1 MKFYTS
7 VEQRRNDLLVR
18 GYENGKRVQR
28 RIAYKPYL
36 FVPTKQPTQYKTLD
50 GKQVDKVQFD
60 SIGESRDFVK
70 QYKDVSSFEHYGMN
84 RWPYVYIND
93 EYPGEM
99 DFDLKKIRTTY
110 LDIETD
116 SRGGFPNIKLADKAI
131 TAITISDGLTY
142 YTWALKGYV
151 PHREDI
157 VYVECASEKEMLM
170 KFIRKWRE
178 MDADIVTGWNVEG
191 FDIPYL
197 YNRIAREIN
206 EEEAKKMSP
215 WNMTEFRT
223 YYDKMGREQN
233 IVELVGLPV
242 LDYFQLYQKFTYVKQ
257 EQWSLDYISFFE
269 LGEKKVDYRELG
281 YENLDD
287 LYQRNHQLY
296 VEYNVKDVYLV
307 MELEK
312 KMKFIEQAVAI
323 AYDAKV
329 NYGDALTSVLLWD
342 VIIHNYLREQNTV
355 IPMQKDNRK
364 DQQIAGAF
372 VKDPRN
378 GRYEWVVSFDLNSLY
393 PHLIMQ
399 YNISPECYVETL
411 MGIKPDSVLKNSE
424 HWQDSISQAIAKNQ
438 TIAGNGAVFNRDK
451 QGFLPALMKKYYED
465 RKRYKKMMIECQK
478 QLQNDKGNEEL
489 ERKIVQYNNMQMAKK
504 ISLNSAYGA
513 LSNQYFRFYSDD
525 LAEAITLS
533 GQVAIQWAMNN
544 MNDYINKILQ
554 SDKDW
559 VIASD
564 TDSLYID
571 MSGIVNKFFADKTT
585 AEKVE
590 LLDKICEDKIQ
601 PYIDK
606 FYGDLATK
614 MNGYEQAMQMK
625 REAIAENAIWTGA
638 KRYIMNVWNNEGVA
652 YKEAKFKVVGIESVR
667 SSTPTICRDA
677 ISDAAK
683 IILKNDQDALFEYI
697 EQFREK
703 FNSANP
709 ADIARNSSVKEMSK
723 YKLGDKG
730 VPMHVKGALQ
740 YNEFLRKLNL
750 TEKYPRIS
758 DGDKIKFVSLR
769 VPNPA
774 QCEVMAFPS
783 GYLPPEFRLEKYIDR
798 EDHLK
803 VGFLTPITTIA
814 TAGEMKTE
822 KVATLEDFF
831 S

>member
-157 VYVECASEKEMLM
+157 VYAECASEKEMLM

>member
-50 GKQVDKVQFD
+50 GKQVDKIQFD

-99 DFDLKKIRTTY
+99 DFDVKKLRTTY

-142 YTWALKGYV
+142 YSWALKGYV

-242 LDYFQLYQKFTYVKQ
+242 LDYLQLYQKFTYVKQ
-257 EQWSLDYISFFE
+257 EQYSLDYIAFVE
-269 LGEKKVDYRELG
+269 LGEKKIDYRDEG

-287 LYQRNHQLY
+287 LYQRNHQRY

-465 RKRYKKMMIECQK
+465 RKRFKKMMIECQK

-571 MSGIVNKFFADKTT
+571 MSGIVNEFFGDKTT

-758 DGDKIKFVSLR
+758 DGDKIKFVSLK

>member
-50 GKQVDKVQFD
+50 GKQVDKIQFD

-99 DFDLKKIRTTY
+99 DFDVKKLRTTY

-142 YTWALKGYV
+142 YSWALKGYV

-242 LDYFQLYQKFTYVKQ
+242 LDYLQLYQKFTYVKQ
-257 EQWSLDYISFFE
+257 EQYSLDYIAFVE
-269 LGEKKVDYRELG
+269 LGEKKIDYRDEG

-287 LYQRNHQLY
+287 LYQRNHQRY

-478 QLQNDKGNEEL
+478 QLQLIN
-489 ERKIVQYNNMQMAKK
+489 
-504 ISLNSAYGA
+504 
-513 LSNQYFRFYSDD
+513 
-525 LAEAITLS
+525 AE
-533 GQVAIQWAMNN
+533 M
-544 MNDYINKILQ
+544 DRR
-554 SDKDW
+554 
-559 VIASD
+559 
-564 TDSLYID
+564 
-571 MSGIVNKFFADKTT
+571 GIGK
-585 AEKVE
+585 
-590 LLDKICEDKIQ
+590 
-601 PYIDK
+601 
-606 FYGDLATK
+606 
-614 MNGYEQAMQMK
+614 
-625 REAIAENAIWTGA
+625 
-638 KRYIMNVWNNEGVA
+638 
-652 YKEAKFKVVGIESVR
+652 
-667 SSTPTICRDA
+667 
-677 ISDAAK
+677 
-683 IILKNDQDALFEYI
+683 
-697 EQFREK
+697 
-703 FNSANP
+703 
-709 ADIARNSSVKEMSK
+709 
-723 YKLGDKG
+723 
-730 VPMHVKGALQ
+730 
-740 YNEFLRKLNL
+740 
-750 TEKYPRIS
+750 PR
-758 DGDKIKFVSLR
+758 
-769 VPNPA
+769 P
-774 QCEVMAFPS
+774 
-783 GYLPPEFRLEKYIDR
+783 
-798 EDHLK
+798 
-803 VGFLTPITTIA
+803 
-814 TAGEMKTE
+814 
-822 KVATLEDFF
+822 
-831 S
+831 

>member
-36 FVPTKQPTQYKTLD
+36 FVPTKQSSQYKTLD
-50 GKQVDKVQFD
+50 GKQVDKIQFD
-60 SIGESRDFVK
+60 SIGEARDFAK
-70 QYKDVSSFEHYGMN
+70 QYKDISSFEYYGMN

-99 DFDLKKIRTTY
+99 DFDVKALRVTY

-116 SRGGFPNIKLADKAI
+116 SRGGFPNLKTADKAV
-131 TAITISDGLTY
+131 TAITISDGITY
-142 YTWALKGYV
+142 YAWALKGFI
-151 PHREDI
+151 PHNEDI
-157 VYVECASEKEMLM
+157 VYVECTSEKEMLM

-178 MDADIVTGWNVEG
+178 LDADIVTGWNVDG

-197 YNRIAREIN
+197 YQRIANEIN

-242 LDYFQLYQKFTYVKQ
+242 LDYIQLYQKFTYIKQ
-257 EQWSLDYISFFE
+257 EQYSLDYISQVE

-281 YENLDD
+281 YTNLDD

-296 VEYNVKDVYLV
+296 MEYNVKDVSLV
-307 MELEK
+307 VKLEQ
-312 KMKFIEQAVAI
+312 KMKFIEQACAI

-329 NYGDALTSVLLWD
+329 NYGDAMTSVLLWD
-342 VIIHNYLREQNTV
+342 VIIHNYLRDQGVV
-355 IPMQKDNRK
+355 IPMQKDSRK
-364 DQQIAGAF
+364 DAQIAGAF
-372 VKDPRN
+372 VKHPEV
-378 GRYEWVVSFDLNSLY
+378 GRYNWVVSFDLNSLY

-399 YNISPECYVETL
+399 YNISPECFVETL
-411 MGIKPDSVLKNSE
+411 MGIRPDSVLKNTE
-424 HWQDSISQAIAKNQ
+424 HWQDSISTAKSKNQ
-438 TIAGNGAVFNRDK
+438 TIAGNGAVFSRDK

-465 RKRYKKMMIECQK
+465 RKRFKKMMIECQK
-478 QLQNDKGNEEL
+478 QLQNDKGNQEL

-533 GQVAIQWAMNN
+533 GQVSIQWAMNR
-544 MNDYINKILQ
+544 MNEYLRKLLGT
-554 SDKDW
+554 DKDY

-564 TDSLYID
+564 TDSLYIEMED
-571 MSGIVNKFFADKTT
+571 LVNKFVPDKTT
-585 AEKVE
+585 AEKVDF
-590 LLDKICEDKIQ
+590 LDQVCEGKIQ

-606 FYGDLATK
+606 FYGELATE
-614 MNGYEQAMQMK
+614 MNAFEQAMAMK
-625 REAIAENAIWTGA
+625 REAIAESAIWTGA
-638 KRYIMNVWNNEGVA
+638 KRYIMSVWNNEGVA
-652 YKEAKFKVVGIESVR
+652 FKEAKFKMTGIEAVR
-667 SSTPTICRDA
+667 SSTPTICRGA
-677 ISDAAK
+677 IEEAAK
-683 IILKNDQDALFEYI
+683 IILKGDQSALFDYI
-697 EQFREK
+697 ESFRDK
-703 FNSANP
+703 FNEANP

-740 YNEFLRKLNL
+740 YNDFLRKLNL
-750 TEKYPRIS
+750 TNKYPRIS
-758 DGDKIKFVSLR
+758 DGDKIKFVSLV

-774 QCEVMAFPS
+774 QCEVIAFPA
-783 GYLPPEFRLEKYIDR
+783 GYLPPEFRLEKYINR
-798 EDHLK
+798 EDHID

-814 TAGEMKTE
+814 SAANMKTE
-822 KVATLEDFF
+822 QIATLEDFF

>member
-50 GKQVDKVQFD
+50 GKQVDKIQFD

-99 DFDLKKIRTTY
+99 DFDVKKLRTTY

-142 YTWALKGYV
+142 YSWALKGYV

-242 LDYFQLYQKFTYVKQ
+242 LDYLQLYQKFTYVKQ
-257 EQWSLDYISFFE
+257 EQYSLDYIAFVE
-269 LGEKKVDYRELG
+269 LGEKKIDYRDEG

-287 LYQRNHQLY
+287 LYQRNHQRY

-465 RKRYKKMMIECQK
+465 RKRFKKMMIECQK

-571 MSGIVNKFFADKTT
+571 MSGIVNEFFGDKTT

-590 LLDKICEDKIQ
+590 LLDKVCEDKIQ

-758 DGDKIKFVSLR
+758 DGDKIKFVSLK

>member
-1 MKFYTS
+1 M
-7 VEQRRNDLLVR
+7 
-18 GYENGKRVQR
+18 
-28 RIAYKPYL
+28 
-36 FVPTKQPTQYKTLD
+36 
-50 GKQVDKVQFD
+50 
-60 SIGESRDFVK
+60 
-70 QYKDVSSFEHYGMN
+70 
-84 RWPYVYIND
+84 
-93 EYPGEM
+93 
-99 DFDLKKIRTTY
+99 
-110 LDIETD
+110 
-116 SRGGFPNIKLADKAI
+116 
-131 TAITISDGLTY
+131 
-142 YTWALKGYV
+142 ALC
-151 PHREDI
+151 P
-157 VYVECASEKEMLM
+157 SE
-170 KFIRKWRE
+170 
-178 MDADIVTGWNVEG
+178 
-191 FDIPYL
+191 
-197 YNRIAREIN
+197 
-206 EEEAKKMSP
+206 
-215 WNMTEFRT
+215 
-223 YYDKMGREQN
+223 
-233 IVELVGLPV
+233 
-242 LDYFQLYQKFTYVKQ
+242 
-257 EQWSLDYISFFE
+257 
-269 LGEKKVDYRELG
+269 
-281 YENLDD
+281 
-287 LYQRNHQLY
+287 
-296 VEYNVKDVYLV
+296 
-307 MELEK
+307 
-312 KMKFIEQAVAI
+312 
-323 AYDAKV
+323 
-329 NYGDALTSVLLWD
+329 
-342 VIIHNYLREQNTV
+342 
-355 IPMQKDNRK
+355 
-364 DQQIAGAF
+364 
-372 VKDPRN
+372 
-378 GRYEWVVSFDLNSLY
+378 
-393 PHLIMQ
+393 
-399 YNISPECYVETL
+399 
-411 MGIKPDSVLKNSE
+411 
-424 HWQDSISQAIAKNQ
+424 
-438 TIAGNGAVFNRDK
+438 
-451 QGFLPALMKKYYED
+451 
-465 RKRYKKMMIECQK
+465 
-478 QLQNDKGNEEL
+478 
-489 ERKIVQYNNMQMAKK
+489 
-504 ISLNSAYGA
+504 
-513 LSNQYFRFYSDD
+513 SNQYFRFYSDD

-590 LLDKICEDKIQ
+590 LLDKVCEDKIQ

-758 DGDKIKFVSLR
+758 DGDKIKFVSLK

>member
-99 DFDLKKIRTTY
+99 DFDVKKLRTTY

-142 YTWALKGYV
+142 YSWALKGYV

-242 LDYFQLYQKFTYVKQ
+242 LDYLQLYQKFTYVKQ
-257 EQWSLDYISFFE
+257 EQYSLDYIAFVE
-269 LGEKKVDYRELG
+269 LGEKKIDYRDEG

-287 LYQRNHQLY
+287 LYQRNHQRY

-571 MSGIVNKFFADKTT
+571 MSGIVNEFFGDKTT